1 MNKLTNKSEMQCE
14 KTIPVWLL
22 NNTLELWRVT
32 DKLRDSAYNDLYR
45 IFLFSNAIWAMVC
58 GYLIWMM

>member
-1 MNKLTNKSEMQCE
+1 MQCE

-22 NNTLELWRVT
+22 NNALELWRVT